1 MPVPRHPAEA
11 AYKEKQMAK
20 VIDLGSAKP
29 DDPIYST
36 GPVIGG
42 VRFYNPPRD
51 PVQEKQG
58 DQGNSLREAIAAITP
73 EQSAE
78 NERTM
83 ARRRDEAVA
92 RGQHPMQPYADDVE
106 EAIMKSIQIYLD
118 DKG

>member
-1 MPVPRHPAEA
+1 MPVHRHPAEA
-11 AYKEKQMAK
+11 AYKEKKMAK

-92 RGQHPMQPYADDVE
+92 RGQLPMQPYADDVE